1 MYEGVNFQSK
11 TCTSWHF
18 FLMLLTKKISET
30 LIHSSAFSRQFVKV
44 IGAAPINQQQQT
56 TSALCSL
63 REGSFV
69 MKGNLQ
75 AHATASIIYD

>member
-18 FLMLLTKKISET
+18 FLMFET

-44 IGAAPINQQQQT
+44 IVAAPIKQQQQT
-56 TSALCSL
+56 TSALRSL

-75 AHATASIIYD
+75 AYATASIIYD